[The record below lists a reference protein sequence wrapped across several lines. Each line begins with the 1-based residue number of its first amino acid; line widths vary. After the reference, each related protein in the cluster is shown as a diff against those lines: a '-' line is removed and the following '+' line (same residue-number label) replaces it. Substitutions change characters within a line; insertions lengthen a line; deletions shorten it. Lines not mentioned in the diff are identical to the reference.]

1 MSDGANA
8 VASKDGD
15 VPDPK
20 TGLAAWL
27 GRPVHLEARAP
38 YELRRLQ
45 RSPMWRGEEVPEGR
59 GRPLLIIAGFLSAP
73 RSSRALHHIMSMAG
87 WDAVVASVGR
97 NSGPAYTA
105 VDAATADLRRLEEKS
120 GQQVTIVGHSRGGQ
134 FARILAVRHP
144 DSVAQIVVAGTP
156 LLVKYPAFAPVKV
169 PAEVLDRAWRSGAF
183 GPVFPDRE
191 SEVDQDRYVEF
202 PSSVDFVSIFS
213 KSDGIVD
220 WRLSIEEAA
229 HLIEVNSS
237 HRGLINGEEGV
248 QAIANALGRQDR

>member
-1 MSDGANA
+1 
-8 VASKDGD
+8 
-15 VPDPK
+15 
-20 TGLAAWL
+20 
-27 GRPVHLEARAP
+27 
-38 YELRRLQ
+38 
-45 RSPMWRGEEVPEGR
+45 
-59 GRPLLIIAGFLSAP
+59 
-73 RSSRALHHIMSMAG
+73 MSMAG